1 MKTQKVFQLIMAIL
15 ICQLAGVIGSIF
27 TYSSIPLWYAGL
39 TKPAFNPPNWIFG
52 PVWISLYTLM
62 GVSAFII
69 FDKAKDL
76 KEGKLALKV
85 FASQLVLNSLW
96 SIIFFGLR
104 APMLA
109 FFEIILLLALIAASI
124 YYFYRISKLAA
135 ALLVPY
141 VLWVGFAA
149 ILNLSIAI
157 LNA

>member
-1 MKTQKVFQLIMAIL
+1 MKTHKVFQLIMAIL

-149 ILNLSIAI
+149 RLPHYLPK
-157 LNA
+157 